1 MPGSRELLR
10 RASERFP
17 VRAQVF
23 VGQVVSPAVG
33 PTVGGQAPGG
43 PAKGLPGEDGAPE
56 SSGLSSSGSS
66 GGRAGFGPTAWQTGA
81 YLGSSID
88 LSLQGMLLRAARPL
102 ALDERLPL
110 RILLPGRST
119 EVTAIGRVVRLDP
132 TTYAP
137 ELGAALFFEQLSDEA
152 RQQIADLF
160 AAAAAGRG
168 FHYRIE
174 PGEQDQGLL
183 ISLSGVLNA
192 TVDLTPLKQ
201 LRGELD
207 FKLRD
212 FRRISSDSIQSWL
225 DFVRSLTGAS
235 RIRLHECP
243 IAFVQQANAISN
255 LLDNTQVVSFFAP
268 YVCRGCHRDKEIL
281 LDVARDLTDAAG
293 QLVRRPPPR
302 RCDDCGQE
310 LAFDDIPER
319 YFMFL

>member
-1 MPGSRELLR
+1 MPGSRDVTR

-23 VGQVVSPAVG
+23 VGQVFSAHTKGVPA
-33 PTVGGQAPGG
+33 
-43 PAKGLPGEDGAPE
+43 GEDGDPE
-56 SSGLSSSGSS
+56 GS
-66 GGRAGFGPTAWQTGA
+66 GGLGGPGGLGARGFGPTAWQTGA
-81 YLGSSID
+81 YLGASID
-88 LSLQGMLLRAARPL
+88 LSLEGMLLRAARPL
-102 ALDERLPL
+102 ELDERLPL
-110 RILLPGRST
+110 RILLPGRTT
-119 EVTAIGRVVRLDP
+119 EVTALGRVVRIET

-137 ELGAALFFEQLSDEA
+137 DPAAALRFEHLSDEA
-152 RQQIADLF
+152 RKEIAELH

-174 PGEQDQGLL
+174 PGERPDTLL

-192 TVDLTPLKQ
+192 TVDLSPLKQ

-255 LLDNTQVVSFFAP
+255 LLDNTEVVSFFAP
-268 YVCRGCHRDKEIL
+268 YLCSHCRRDKEIL

-302 RCDDCGQE
+302 RCEQCDAE
-310 LAFDDIPER
+310 LTFDDIPER

>member
-1 MPGSRELLR
+1 MPASRELLR

-23 VGQVVSPAVG
+23 VGQIVSPAVG
-33 PTVGGQAPGG
+33 PIGSGQAPGG
-43 PAKGLPGEDGAPE
+43 PAKGLPAEDGVAEP
-56 SSGLSSSGSS
+56 GSSS
-66 GGRAGFGPTAWQTGA
+66 GRAGFGPTAWQTGA
-81 YLGSSID
+81 YLGASID

-102 ALDERLPL
+102 TLDERLPL

-119 EVTAIGRVVRLDP
+119 EVTALGRVVRLDP
-132 TTYAP
+132 ATYAP
-137 ELGAALFFEQLSDEA
+137 ELAVALFFEQLSDEA

-174 PGEQDQGLL
+174 PGEGNQGLL

-268 YVCRGCHRDKEIL
+268 YVCRGCHREQEIL
-281 LDVARDLTDAAG
+281 LDVARDLTDASG

-302 RCDDCGQE
+302 RCEGCGQE